1 MHVICQRVNK
11 FEIIMVVIDGH
22 THFAGPGKG
31 FPPNTVED
39 LLSIMDGNGIDSMVT
54 CAPYSSIGSDRTYDD
69 VNRFL
74 VESMSRAPGRIIGFL
89 RVNPHLQDHAL
100 KSIEEGVNKQ
110 GFRGIKFH
118 PRNEA
123 FAINSEELAFP
134 IAEQAT
140 KLKVPILIHTGEPD
154 TYGYA
159 QPTLVGDLAD
169 SFPDLTLIIGHMG
182 KRLCED
188 AICVA
193 RWFENIILETS
204 FRSPRD
210 IARAVKRVGAD
221 RVVYGSD
228 MPFGVPEI
236 EMMKVRL
243 CEIASEEK
251 EMVLGESMARI
262 LGLEVG

>member
-1 MHVICQRVNK
+1 
-11 FEIIMVVIDGH
+11 MVVIDGH

-39 LLSIMDGNGIDSMVT
+39 LLAIMDGNGIDSIVT
-54 CAPYSSIGSDRTYDD
+54 CAPYSSIGKDRTYDD
-69 VNRFL
+69 ANRFL
-74 VESMSRAPGRIIGFL
+74 AESMSEAPERIIGFL
-89 RVNPHLQDHAL
+89 RVNPHLREHAL
-100 KSIEEGVNKQ
+100 RSIEDGVKNQ
-110 GFRGIKFH
+110 GFKGVKVH

-134 IAEQAT
+134 IAELAS
-140 KLKVPILIHTGEPD
+140 KLNVPILIHTGEPD
-154 TYGYA
+154 TYGFA

-182 KRLCED
+182 KRLYED

-193 RWFENIILETS
+193 RWFDNIILETS
-204 FRSPRD
+204 FRSHRD
-210 IARAVKRVGAD
+210 IARAVKRVGAN

-228 MPFGVPEI
+228 MPFGVPDI

-243 CEIASEEK
+243 ADITPEEK
-251 EMVLGESMARI
+251 GLVLGDSMARV
-262 LGLEVG
+262 LGLEVDR

>member
-1 MHVICQRVNK
+1 LLLERRY
-11 FEIIMVVIDGH
+11 EMVVIDGH
-22 THFAGPGKG
+22 THFSGPGMG
-31 FPPNTVED
+31 LPPNTVEEFT
-39 LLSIMDGNGIDSMVT
+39 SIMDRNGIDAVVT
-54 CAPYSSIGSDRTYDD
+54 CAPYSSIGKDRTYDE

-74 VESMSRAPGRIIGFL
+74 VKSMEEAKGRIIGFI
-89 RVNPHLQDHAL
+89 RVNPHLQDNAL
-100 KSIEEGVNKQ
+100 RSIKKGAKQ

-134 IAEQAT
+134 LAELAV
-140 KLKVPILIHTGEPD
+140 KLGMPILIHTGEPD
-154 TYGYA
+154 TYGFA

-169 SFPDLTLIIGHMG
+169 SFPDLTLIVGHMG

-204 FRSPRD
+204 FRSHRD
-210 IARAVKRVGAD
+210 IARAVQRVGAD

-228 MPFGVPEI
+228 TPFGLPEI
-236 EMMKVRL
+236 EMLKVRVSD
-243 CEIASEEK
+243 ITPEEK
-251 EMVLGESMARI
+251 RMVLGDNMARI
-262 LGLEVG
+262 LGLEASP

>member
-1 MHVICQRVNK
+1 M
-11 FEIIMVVIDGH
+11 MVVIDGH
-22 THFAGPGKG
+22 THFSGPGMG
-31 FPPNTVED
+31 LPPNTVED
-39 LLSIMDGNGIDSMVT
+39 FTSMMDMNGIDSVVT
-54 CAPYSSIGSDRTYDD
+54 CAPYSSIGKDRTYDE

-74 VESMSRAPGRIIGFL
+74 VKSIEEAKGRIIGFI

-100 KSIEEGVNKQ
+100 RSIKAGVEEQ

-123 FAINSEELAFP
+123 FAINSEELVFP
-134 IAEQAT
+134 IAELAV
-140 KLKVPILIHTGEPD
+140 KLDAPILIHTGEPD
-154 TYGYA
+154 TYGFA

-182 KRLCED
+182 KRLYED

-228 MPFGVPEI
+228 TPFGVPEI
-236 EMMKVRL
+236 EMLKVRVSD
-243 CEIASEEK
+243 ITPEEK
-251 EMVLGESMARI
+251 SMVLGDNMARI
-262 LGLEVG
+262 LGLEASR

>member
-1 MHVICQRVNK
+1 VKN
-11 FEIIMVVIDGH
+11 
-22 THFAGPGKG
+22 
-31 FPPNTVED
+31 
-39 LLSIMDGNGIDSMVT
+39 
-54 CAPYSSIGSDRTYDD
+54 
-69 VNRFL
+69 
-74 VESMSRAPGRIIGFL
+74 
-89 RVNPHLQDHAL
+89 
-100 KSIEEGVNKQ
+100 Q
-110 GFRGIKFH
+110 GFKGVKVH

-134 IAEQAT
+134 IAELAS

-154 TYGYA
+154 TYGFA

-182 KRLCED
+182 KRLYED

-204 FRSPRD
+204 FRSHRD

-243 CEIASEEK
+243 SDITTEEK
-251 EMVLGESMARI
+251 GLVLGDSMARI
-262 LGLEVG
+262 LGLGISFIRWYIRLAVWRCFFGECLSSSKI

>member
-1 MHVICQRVNK
+1 M
-11 FEIIMVVIDGH
+11 IIDAH
-22 THFAGPGKG
+22 THFAGEGRG
-31 FPPNTVED
+31 LPPNSVED
-39 LLSIMDGNGIDSMVT
+39 LLYSLDTNKIDARVT
-54 CAPYSSIGSDRTYDD
+54 CAPYSSIGRDRTYDEA
-69 VNRFL
+69 NQFL
-74 VESMSRAPGRIIGFL
+74 AESMNKAPSRILPL
-89 RVNPHLQDHAL
+89 VRVNPHLKENAL
-100 KSIEEGVNKQ
+100 ESIQRFVGEKRFYGVKV
-110 GFRGIKFH
+110 H

-123 FAINSEELAFP
+123 FAINNEDLAFP
-134 IAEQAT
+134 IAELAS

-154 TYGYA
+154 TYGFA

-182 KRLCED
+182 KRLYED

-204 FRSPRD
+204 FRSHRD

-236 EMMKVRL
+236 EMMKIRV
-243 CEIASEEK
+243 CDITPEEK

-262 LGLEVG
+262 LGLEVD

>member
-1 MHVICQRVNK
+1 
-11 FEIIMVVIDGH
+11 MVVIDGH

-39 LLSIMDGNGIDSMVT
+39 LLAIMEGNGIDSIVT
-54 CAPYSSIGSDRTYDD
+54 CAPYSSIGKDRTYDD
-69 VNRFL
+69 ANRFL
-74 VESMSRAPGRIIGFL
+74 AESMSEAPERIIGFL
-89 RVNPHLQDHAL
+89 RVNPHLREHAL
-100 KSIEEGVNKQ
+100 RSIEDGVKNQ
-110 GFRGIKFH
+110 GFKGVKVH

-134 IAEQAT
+134 IAELAS
-140 KLKVPILIHTGEPD
+140 KLNVPILIHTGEPD
-154 TYGYA
+154 TYGFA

-182 KRLCED
+182 KRLYED

-193 RWFENIILETS
+193 RWFDNIILETS
-204 FRSPRD
+204 FRSHRD
-210 IARAVKRVGAD
+210 IARAVKRVGAN

-228 MPFGVPEI
+228 MPFGVPDI

-243 CEIASEEK
+243 ADITPEEK
-251 EMVLGESMARI
+251 GLVLGDSMARV
-262 LGLEVG
+262 LGLEVDR